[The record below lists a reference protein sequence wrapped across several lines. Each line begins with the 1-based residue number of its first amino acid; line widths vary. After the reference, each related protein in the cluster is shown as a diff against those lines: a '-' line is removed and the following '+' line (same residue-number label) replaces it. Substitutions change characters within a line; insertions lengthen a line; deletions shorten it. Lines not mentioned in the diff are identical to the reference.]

1 MKRSRWL
8 EVPVWDS
15 PQTPCQGS
23 PTISGSKD
31 FHFFPYTNFF
41 LSNNIR
47 IYTFECFLR
56 IFLWFQT
63 SGRKSWLGRVRHQEP
78 QRKSS
83 LMSRWT
89 FISMQYMPSWRK
101 CGDFG
106 FCFCY
111 SKATS
116 VREILVYCVKGNV
129 YCLLSIPILCQL
141 LMRFGKFWLYWTG
154 DPFHINCLSQFR
166 LDTVWSLF
174 PVDYVSCPICI

>member
-31 FHFFPYTNFF
+31 FHFFSYTNFF

-63 SGRKSWLGRVRHQEP
+63 SGRKSWLGRVRRQEP

-89 FISMQYMPSWRK
+89 FISMQHMPSWRK

-116 VREILVYCVKGNV
+116 VREILVYCVKDNV
-129 YCLLSIPILCQL
+129 YCQLSITILCQL